1 MTRTQVLQE
10 IRRMRF
16 EEAYGGWQERRRR
29 PALRSDDHRTRFR
42 PNLAPPWRAALEARR
57 ASTNRVTARDRGKH
71 YAEQI
76 GVLFVF
82 LSNGE
87 EVQLLDREADAHAR
101 TENPARLSA
110 LRAVRSGPRMPTLAQ
125 KFPHDHRGR

>member
-1 MTRTQVLQE
+1 MFRCQGE
-10 IRRMRF
+10 W
-16 EEAYGGWQERRRR
+16 ERRR

-101 TENPARLSA
+101 TENPCAHHGGGSATGGFTRAR
-110 LRAVRSGPRMPTLAQ
+110 